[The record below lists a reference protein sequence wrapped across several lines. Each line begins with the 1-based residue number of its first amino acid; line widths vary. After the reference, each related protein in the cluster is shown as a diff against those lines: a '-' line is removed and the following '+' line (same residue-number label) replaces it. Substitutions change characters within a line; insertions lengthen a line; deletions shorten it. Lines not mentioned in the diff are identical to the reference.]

1 MISPELVNQMIAT
14 QKVSAATRIIAV
26 ADPLAADTRW
36 VAGTEL
42 KATVLAALPNG
53 WYRVKISDLL
63 LELNLPR
70 NTQPGEQLDLTFVK
84 NQPRLTFLYNPP
96 TPSGLNETRTQVD
109 LSAGAKWLAQIL
121 NMSPPANTELS
132 DSPPLT
138 TQTAIQRFTPLL
150 QQPQTSSAVLAQTLQ
165 TQIENS
171 GLFYESHQTQWLLGQ
186 RTLTQLRQEPQAQQF
201 QQFLQQRL
209 SEMALSSG
217 LEQAAH
223 SSHTT
228 LLSSGIQVASIL
240 NQAMAGVQ
248 HSDEAG
254 AQSLPSIPSTTVP
267 LAPEK
272 ENLRHLFQA
281 LRHPTAAAE
290 LAHDSSHP
298 TGLTEAAE
306 ATFDAV
312 VPSKVATASVPDNVL
327 RQVQQEFIQQSHVQH
342 LVQQQLQLLSEGKLV
357 WQGLLWGD
365 QWLEWEIN
373 PDEQRS
379 STEDSNTEVDRYW
392 QTTLKLTLPQLGA
405 LQATLR
411 LNVQGRVQ
419 MQLQTAQSESAER
432 LRQAQTTLNDQFAA
446 AGLQLDYSQIDANLL
461 TMLPSKNHDNA

>member
-1 MISPELVNQMIAT
+1 MISPELINQMIAT
-14 QKVSAATRIIAV
+14 QKVSAATRIISV
-26 ADPLAADTRW
+26 ADPLATDSRW

-70 NTQPGEQLDLTFVK
+70 NTQPGEQLELTFVK
-84 NQPRLTFLYNPP
+84 NQPHLTFLYNPP
-96 TPSGLNETRTQVD
+96 TVAAATSRTDVD
-109 LSAGAKWLAQIL
+109 LSAGAKLLAQL
-121 NMSPPANTELS
+121 LAASTAADSS
-132 DSPPLT
+132 DT
-138 TQTAIQRFTPLL
+138 TITSAVTAQRFIPLL
-150 QQPQTSSAVLAQTLQ
+150 QQSQTSSAVLAQTLQ

-209 SEMALSSG
+209 SEMARSSG

-228 LLSSGIQVASIL
+228 QLSSGIQVASIL

-411 LNVQGRVQ
+411 LNAQGRVQ